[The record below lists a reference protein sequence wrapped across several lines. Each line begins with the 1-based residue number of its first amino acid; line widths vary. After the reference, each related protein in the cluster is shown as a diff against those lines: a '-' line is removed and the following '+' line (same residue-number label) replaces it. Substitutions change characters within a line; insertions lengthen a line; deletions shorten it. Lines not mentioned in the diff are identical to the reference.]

1 LQAQSSDTI
10 KLSKSTAQQLF
21 IDAQQKPLL
30 EARIVKLNEDIYNL
44 NSAVGNLQLVIKAC
58 DTKDSANNL
67 LIESYKK
74 ELAILYNEKSDYEKR
89 VSVLE
94 KQLRKAARGKKW
106 VALGG
111 ILTTLGMT
119 YLFVTK

>member
-10 KLSKSTAQQLF
+10 KLSKATAQQLF
-21 IDAQQKPLL
+21 IDAQQKPVL
-30 EARIVKLNEDIYNL
+30 ESRIAKLNEDIDNL
-44 NSAVGNLQLVIKAC
+44 NSAVSSLQLVIKSC
-58 DTKDSANNL
+58 DIKDTANNL
-67 LIESYKK
+67 LIEGYKK
-74 ELAILYNEKSDYEKR
+74 ELAILYNEKADYEKR
-89 VSVLE
+89 VGVLE
-94 KQLRKAARGKKW
+94 KQVKKAAHAKKW